1 MNPIPSSALV
11 CVVQTLSGVYENV
24 FGRENEDAYL
34 CVPTDLAV
42 IPPKGLLVAML
53 DGISSGG
60 YGAVA
65 AREARGAIQVYWSK
79 VPDDELS
86 SDPLEVV
93 YQLMLVAQN
102 AVLDTIQG
110 GCGGTT
116 CLLVL
121 IRGGLLTFGHV
132 GDCQL
137 LHRRLPTGFD
147 PLTQD
152 QTALLR
158 TQHGRDL
165 KRLVDVDAP
174 ITEQQMA
181 SYAQLEN
188 TLTRYLGKLDLP
200 PDSHQWV
207 ETGQAQLCQGDLL
220 LLCTDGLLKAFSLA
234 DLDRKLSSAS
244 EELVVDLFAWIEQNY
259 PHDRDDTTLCLIQVC
274 APLPPAG
281 PLKPYL
287 PTFPALLGEEE
298 GDTPVRQSVYATITD
313 DIPAPLHHTD
323 SAISDGPSIPDPLLG
338 ALIAGLPP
346 KSEHNNLSHR
356 LPPDSRSQRLHRYV
370 SNSLNWVVVII
381 LLLFALLFVMLL
393 RSQP

>member
-174 ITEQQMA
+174 ITKER
-181 SYAQLEN
+181 LDDW
-188 TLTRYLGKLDLP
+188 TTTRKNEGTKERE
-200 PDSHQWV
+200 H
-207 ETGQAQLCQGDLL
+207 ERATE
-220 LLCTDGLLKAFSLA
+220 
-234 DLDRKLSSAS
+234 RR
-244 EELVVDLFAWIEQNY
+244 
-259 PHDRDDTTLCLIQVC
+259 HDYSTERLQVDTTSRCKD
-274 APLPPAG
+274 PLP
-281 PLKPYL
+281 K
-287 PTFPALLGEEE
+287 
-298 GDTPVRQSVYATITD
+298 
-313 DIPAPLHHTD
+313 
-323 SAISDGPSIPDPLLG
+323 
-338 ALIAGLPP
+338 
-346 KSEHNNLSHR
+346 
-356 LPPDSRSQRLHRYV
+356 
-370 SNSLNWVVVII
+370 
-381 LLLFALLFVMLL
+381 
-393 RSQP
+393 